1 MSTTVNKYITTLE
14 YTDKIFLVLS
24 GANSGVSLCSFTTI
38 IDIIIGIASASVS
51 LVLLISNEII
61 KMLLKTF

>member
-1 MSTTVNKYITTLE
+1 MSMTVNLYITTLE

-24 GANSGVSLCSFTTI
+24 GANSGVSLYSFTTI
-38 IDIIIGIASASVS
+38 IGIIIGIASASVS